1 MHDWEVIRSLA
12 RSGVPKAQIARDL
25 GLARNTVARAVGA
38 DSPPRYQRC
47 GRGSCFDAY
56 EARVRSLLQETPRM
70 PATVIAER
78 IGWPWSGRLL
88 RHHVALIRP
97 EFLPIDPADR
107 LEWDIGDAIQC
118 DLWFPP
124 YKVPLDDGQECLV
137 PVLVMA
143 CAYSRYTVCVV
154 IPTRTTA
161 DLLQGMWEGVQRFGG
176 VPHRFIWDNESGIG
190 RGNHLAAGV
199 SGFMGVLGATL
210 KQLPPR
216 DPESKGIIERF
227 NRYAETSFMPG
238 RQFLSPQ
245 DLQAQLDDWIVKAN
259 GRTHATLHAIPAE
272 MYQEELAHFA
282 SLPPVKP
289 QCGWFKEV
297 RLGRDY
303 YVSLDGNHYSVSPE
317 CIAALVQVRADLDTV
332 IVTCKGSLVAK
343 HRRAWDSGITIKD
356 PAHVAK
362 ARQLREKLRMIE
374 HNPKPVLTAQTT
386 LEEYDRV
393 FKIGA

>member
-1 MHDWEVIRSLA
+1 
-12 RSGVPKAQIARDL
+12 
-25 GLARNTVARAVGA
+25 
-38 DSPPRYQRC
+38 
-47 GRGSCFDAY
+47 
-56 EARVRSLLQETPRM
+56 
-70 PATVIAER
+70 
-78 IGWPWSGRLL
+78 
-88 RHHVALIRP
+88 
-97 EFLPIDPADR
+97 
-107 LEWDIGDAIQC
+107 
-118 DLWFPP
+118 
-124 YKVPLDDGQECLV
+124 
-137 PVLVMA
+137 MA

-176 VPHRFIWDNESGIG
+176 VPRRFIWDNESGIG

-238 RQFLSPQ
+238 RHFLSPQ
-245 DLQAQLDDWIVKAN
+245 DLQAQLDDWMVKAN

-272 MYQEELAHFA
+272 MYQEELTHFA

-317 CIAALVQVRADLDTV
+317 CIAALVQVRADLNTV
-332 IVTCKGSLVAK
+332 SVTCKGSLVAK
-343 HRRAWDSGITIKD
+343 HRRAWGSGITIKD

-362 ARQLREKLRMIE
+362 ARQLREKLRLIE

>member
-1 MHDWEVIRSLA
+1 
-12 RSGVPKAQIARDL
+12 
-25 GLARNTVARAVGA
+25 
-38 DSPPRYQRC
+38 
-47 GRGSCFDAY
+47 
-56 EARVRSLLQETPRM
+56 M

-97 EFLPIDPADR
+97 ELLPIDQADR

-137 PVLVMA
+137 PVLLMA

-176 VPHRFIWDNESGIG
+176 VPRRFIWDNESGIG
-190 RGNHLAAGV
+190 RGNRLAAGV

-238 RQFLSPQ
+238 RHFLSPQ
-245 DLQAQLDDWIVKAN
+245 DLQAQLEAYWVLFRFLSGGQRA
-259 GRTHATLHAIPAE
+259 GRASATTGLFP
-272 MYQEELAHFA
+272 
-282 SLPPVKP
+282 
-289 QCGWFKEV
+289 
-297 RLGRDY
+297 GRC
-303 YVSLDGNHYSVSPE
+303 VV
-317 CIAALVQVRADLDTV
+317 
-332 IVTCKGSLVAK
+332 
-343 HRRAWDSGITIKD
+343 
-356 PAHVAK
+356 
-362 ARQLREKLRMIE
+362 
-374 HNPKPVLTAQTT
+374 
-386 LEEYDRV
+386 
-393 FKIGA
+393 